1 MNLPPLDRRLSL
13 IAAMVHPG
21 SRVADVGTDHG
32 KLIAHLVGTGKCP
45 TGCATD
51 INPGPLSKARELVH
65 SLNMADRVEVL
76 LCDGLAGVGDDM
88 ADDIVIA
95 GMGGDTIIHILE
107 SWPHSRKEEKHFLLQ
122 AMTKPEVL
130 RGWLWQNG
138 FAILEERCAQQSG
151 KPYSVMS
158 ARYTGKVITPS
169 EWMLYLGAIH
179 DFDDPDARAYGQKLL
194 LQLGQKVAGMET
206 AGQDPTHWRGLM
218 EEIEARMT
226 TKEEER

>member
-13 IAAMVHPG
+13 IAAMVRPG
-21 SRVADVGTDHG
+21 CRVADVGTDHG

-45 TGCATD
+45 AGCATD

-65 SLNMADRVEVL
+65 SLHMDDRVKIL
-76 LCDGLAGVGDDM
+76 LCDGLAGVENEM

-107 SWPHSRKEEKHFLLQ
+107 SWPHSRQTDKYFLLQ

-138 FAILEERCAQQSG
+138 FDIHEERCAMQSG

-158 ARYTGKVITPS
+158 VYFTGKETVPD
-169 EWMLYLGAIH
+169 ECMLYLGAIKN
-179 DFDDPDARAYGQKLL
+179 FDDPDARAYGEKLL

-206 AGQDPTHWRGLM
+206 AGQDPAHWRMLM
-218 EEIEARMT
+218 QKIEAKMT
-226 TKEEER
+226 TKEKER